1 MLHHR
6 ALKSLKTVSVPPL
19 IRGSLDTSTDQAA
32 VDPSAEISG
41 SSTPKRAVAVTS
53 TLQRLLTTTTAA
65 TAAATAI
72 ANELGFNS
80 EFAAATNPS
89 KLASLYRLKHLPRRS
104 SSEPATTLPN
114 DTSTTA
120 TFSRLDRQPEPF
132 EDPIRG
138 ANLPAGPAHRA
149 KVTVIRHLQLYV
161 CC

>member
-19 IRGSLDTSTDQAA
+19 IRGRPDTSTDQAA

-53 TLQRLLTTTTAA
+53 TLQRLLTTT
-65 TAAATAI
+65 AAATAI
-72 ANELGFNS
+72 ANRLGLNS
-80 EFAAATNPS
+80 KFAAATNPS
-89 KLASLYRLKHLPRRS
+89 KLASLYRLNHLPRRS
-104 SSEPATTLPN
+104 SSEPTTTLPN

-132 EDPIRG
+132 DDPIRG